1 MVEDENSIENIWE
14 QSRSVFRDKNVLKVS
29 YTPDKLSDAL
39 HRKEIIKRYQQY
51 LIDVSRGLAPDNI
64 FVFGTSGTG
73 KSLVTR
79 LVLKDLVRVADKKGV
94 NVNVIN
100 INCETL
106 RTENAM
112 WIEINNKM
120 LEINNIVNKNV
131 LWNSRSR
138 HAVFFQDLFNKLEG
152 ILIIVLDEID
162 KSYDYNI
169 VNKLVRSIS
178 EYNNQSPC
186 LICITN
192 DVNFQNCLEAHA
204 LSVLAQNEI
213 QIDPY
218 NAEELNDIL
227 KARVKIAFCPN
238 TVNNV
243 VIQLCAALAASIHG
257 DCRMAISLLSKAGEI
272 ADERSKGIVE
282 EEDVRLANERLE
294 IDRILEVV
302 KTLPTQSKLT
312 LLSCIYTHE
321 YTNTVCLTGNIYN
334 VYRKLCLELDVDILT
349 QRRISDLIT
358 ELDMLGIVN
367 AIVVSKGRYGRTKE
381 VALDTNWKFV
391 KQICLDDYRLKSLKD
406 FRIRSVFET
415 FGLK

>member
-1 MVEDENSIENIWE
+1 MIEDKNSIENMWE
-14 QSRSVFRDKNVLKVS
+14 QSKSVFRNKNVLKVN
-29 YTPDKLSDAL
+29 YVPEKLSDAL
-39 HRKEIIKRYQQY
+39 HREEIIKRYQIN
-51 LIDVSRGLAPDNI
+51 LIDISRGLAPNNI
-64 FVFGTSGTG
+64 FVFGKSGTG
-73 KSLVTR
+73 KSLVTK
-79 LVLKDLVRVADKKGV
+79 LVLKDLVMVANKKGI

-100 INCETL
+100 VNCETL
-106 RTENAM
+106 RTENSM

-120 LEINNIVNKNV
+120 LEINNIINKNV

-138 HAVFFQDLFNKLEG
+138 HAIFFQDLFNKLDG

-162 KSYDYNI
+162 KSADYNI
-169 VNKLVRSIS
+169 INKLVRSVS
-178 EYNNQSPC
+178 DYNQQSPC

-204 LSVLAQNEI
+204 LSVLAQNDI

-218 NAEELNDIL
+218 DAEELADIL

-238 TVNNV
+238 TVNEL
-243 VIQLCAALAASIHG
+243 VIPLCAALAAQEHG
-257 DCRMAISLLSKAGEI
+257 DCRKSISLLAKAGEI
-272 ADERSKGIVE
+272 ADETGKGIVE
-282 EEDVRLANERLE
+282 ETDVRLANERLE

-321 YTNTVCLTGNIYN
+321 ITNTVCLTGNIYN
-334 VYRKLCLELDVDILT
+334 IYRKFCIELDIDILT

-381 VALDTNWKFV
+381 VALDSNWKFV
-391 KQICLDDYRLKSLKD
+391 KQACLDDWRLKSLKD
-406 FRIRSVFET
+406 FKIRSIFEK
-415 FGLK
+415 FKSK